1 MFGDEKLVGVVVFG
15 LGNVGSEVVCIIEN
29 SVEDFVVCVGVLL
42 VLWGIGVCC
51 VMIDCGV
58 LIELLIDD
66 IEEFVVC
73 EDVDIVVEVMGLVEL
88 LCKVILGVF
97 ECGKFVVMVNKV
109 LFVIFIGELV

>member
-1 MFGDEKLVGVVVFG
+1 
-15 LGNVGSEVVCIIEN
+15 
-29 SVEDFVVCVGVLL
+29 
-42 VLWGIGVCC
+42 
-51 VMIDCGV
+51 MIDCGV

-109 LFVIFIGELV
+109 LFVIFIGELVQVVESVYVDLYFEVVVVGVILVICLFIQLLVGDMVL